1 MTREYNTGILIDTQT
16 ANIQNGR
23 SGQHLGGFTI
33 LKWEEWIMKKKTYQT
48 LINLLI
54 EARQYQKLRMIA
66 QLQKTSM
73 SKLVREGID
82 LKLAQVDKENDSI
95 IIGGE

>member
-1 MTREYNTGILIDTQT
+1 
-16 ANIQNGR
+16 
-23 SGQHLGGFTI
+23 
-33 LKWEEWIMKKKTYQT
+33 MKKKTYQT

-54 EARQYQKLRMIA
+54 EARQYQRLRMIA